1 MTQEPDD
8 IVHLKKVIEALEA
21 EKVNPAILEQH
32 IMRLEK
38 LEKQRKVST

>member
-21 EKVNPAILEQH
+21 EKVNHAILEQH

-38 LEKQRKVST
+38 LEKQHKVST